1 MHFTKLLCLVLGLS
15 TACIA
20 MGQDYL
26 KRSKQL
32 DVIQYDLKI
41 NLFEKQNKIVVHEN
55 VTIQFLQKT
64 DSFQLDFVGRFQDSL
79 GMKISNITIDN
90 QIIKHK
96 QYAEKV
102 TLFTATISN
111 GEKRTFA
118 IQFEGIPSN
127 GLIIGK
133 NKFGDRT
140 FFADNWPMRAKHWFA
155 CVDHPSDKANFKIE
169 VDAPSNF
176 EIVSNGTQVK
186 RTENTKN
193 KRAVTYY
200 ESKID
205 IPTKVLV
212 FGAANFEKQTL
223 PHKKNHVEI
232 TNFVYP
238 QDKEKGF
245 KDFEQADTILAYFEA
260 HIGKFPFEKLYN
272 VQSTTMYGGME
283 NAGCIF
289 YDEKAI
295 TGKGTINELIAHEIV
310 HQWFGNSATELDWPH
325 LWLSEGFAT
334 YLTNLYVED
343 HLGESTF
350 LRQMRK
356 QRDAVIRFHNK
367 NKLPL
372 KDTISTNT
380 QEMLNTNAY
389 QKGAWILHMLREQ
402 VGKELFWKAIARYYD
417 TYKYSNATSKDFIYI
432 FEQVTHRDFTQYYEE
447 WICQSGHPI
456 ISYTFEK
463 TSENSKIKFHQNQS
477 ENFHF
482 SLDFLVLYEDNTEEL
497 KTLFFTDKDVT
508 LELASTKKVRSIRL
522 DPNLKLLFEEKNKI

>member
-15 TACIA
+15 TAYLAI
-20 MGQDYL
+20 GQDYL

-32 DVIQYDLKI
+32 DVLQYELKL
-41 NLFEKQNKIVVHEN
+41 NLFEKQSKIIVHEN
-55 VTIQFLQKT
+55 VTIQFLQKS
-64 DSFQLDFVGRFQDSL
+64 DSFQLDLVGRFQDSL
-79 GMKISNITIDN
+79 GMKISTISLDN
-90 QIIKHK
+90 QPISYK
-96 QYAEKV
+96 QYTEKV
-102 TLFTATISN
+102 TLYTATISK
-111 GEKRTFA
+111 GETRTFV
-118 IQFEGIPSN
+118 IQFEGIPTN

-155 CVDHPSDKANFKIE
+155 CVDHPSDKAMVKLTVE
-169 VDAPSNF
+169 APSYLQ
-176 EIVSNGTQVK
+176 IVSNGMLKKSEKLTFS
-186 RTENTKN
+186 RAITE
-193 KRAVTYY
+193 Y
-200 ESKID
+200 ESFIP

-223 PHKKNHVEI
+223 PHKKDQVEI

-238 QDKEKGF
+238 QDKENGF
-245 KDFEQADTILAYFEA
+245 KDFGQADTILAYFEA

-295 TGKGTINELIAHEIV
+295 TGKGNINELIAHEIV
-310 HQWFGNSATELDWPH
+310 HQWFGNSATEQDWPH

-343 HLGESTF
+343 HLGKSTF

-356 QRDAVIRFHNK
+356 QRDAVIRFYSK

-389 QKGAWILHMLREQ
+389 QKGAWVLHMLREQ
-402 VGKELFWKAIARYYD
+402 VGKELFWKAIRSYYEA
-417 TYKYSNATSKDFIYI
+417 YKFSNATSKDFIYV
-432 FEQVTHRDFTQYYEE
+432 FEQVTHRGFTQFYEE
-447 WICQSGHPI
+447 WICKSGYPI
-456 ISYTFEK
+456 ISYTMEEVDKKF
-463 TSENSKIKFHQNQS
+463 KIKFNQNQK

-482 SLDFLVLYEDNTEEL
+482 SLEFLVLYEDNTEEL
-497 KTLFFTDKDVT
+497 KTLFFTDKEVV
-508 LELASTKKVRSIRL
+508 LELPTSKKVRNIML
-522 DPNLKLLFEEKNKI
+522 DPNFKLLFDEKK

>member
-1 MHFTKLLCLVLGLS
+1 MYFTKLLCLILGLS
-15 TACIA
+15 SACIA

-26 KRSKQL
+26 KRNKQL
-32 DVIQYDLKI
+32 DVLQYELKI
-41 NLFEKQNKIVVHEN
+41 NLLEKQNKIIVHEN
-55 VTIQFLQKT
+55 VTIQFLQKS
-64 DSFQLDFVGRFQDSL
+64 DSFQLDLVGRFQDSL
-79 GMKISNITIDN
+79 GMKISNITLDN
-90 QIIKHK
+90 QPITYK
-96 QYAEKV
+96 QYTEKV
-102 TLFTATISN
+102 TIFTATISK
-111 GEKRTFA
+111 GEKRTFV
-118 IQFEGIPSN
+118 IQFEGIPSD
-127 GLIIGK
+127 GLIIGQ

-193 KRAVTYY
+193 KRAVTHY

-223 PHKKNHVEI
+223 PRKKDQVEI

-238 QDKEKGF
+238 QDKENGF
-245 KDFEQADTILAYFEA
+245 KDFGQADTILAYFEA
-260 HIGKFPFEKLYN
+260 HIGKFAFEKLYN

-334 YLTNLYVED
+334 YLTKFYED
-343 HLGESTF
+343 
-350 LRQMRK
+350 
-356 QRDAVIRFHNK
+356 
-367 NKLPL
+367 
-372 KDTISTNT
+372 
-380 QEMLNTNAY
+380 
-389 QKGAWILHMLREQ
+389 
-402 VGKELFWKAIARYYD
+402 
-417 TYKYSNATSKDFIYI
+417 
-432 FEQVTHRDFTQYYEE
+432 
-447 WICQSGHPI
+447 WICQSGYPI
-456 ISYTFEK
+456 ISYTMEEVDKKF
-463 TSENSKIKFHQNQS
+463 KIKFNQNQK

-482 SLDFLVLYEDNTEEL
+482 SLEFLVLYEDNTEEL
-497 KTLFFTDKDVT
+497 KTLFFTDKEVV
-508 LELASTKKVRSIRL
+508 LELPTSKKVRNIML
-522 DPNLKLLFEEKNKI
+522 DPNFKLLFDEKK

>member
-1 MHFTKLLCLVLGLS
+1 MKIINLICLILFIS
-15 TACIA
+15 TGNIA
-20 MGQDYL
+20 VGQNYL
-26 KRSKQL
+26 NRFKQL
-32 DVIQYDLKI
+32 DVLHYELKI

-55 VTIQFLQKT
+55 VTIQFLQKS
-64 DSFQLDFVGRFQDSL
+64 DSFQLDLVGRFQDSL
-79 GMKISNITIDN
+79 GMKISAITFDN
-90 QIIKHK
+90 QPISFK
-96 QYAEKV
+96 QYADKV
-102 TLFTATISN
+102 TLYASSSSN
-111 GEKRTFA
+111 GDKKTFT
-118 IQFEGIPSN
+118 IQYEGIPTD
-127 GLIIGK
+127 GLIIGQ

-140 FFADNWPMRAKHWFA
+140 YFVDNWPMRAKHWFA

-176 EIVSNGTQVK
+176 EIVSNGIQVK

-212 FGAANFEKQTL
+212 FGAANFEKQAL
-223 PHKKNHVEI
+223 PRKKNQVEI

-238 QDKEKGF
+238 QDKENGF
-245 KDFEQADTILAYFEA
+245 KDFDQADTILAYFEA

-295 TGKGTINELIAHEIV
+295 TGKGNINELIAHEIV
-310 HQWFGNSATELDWPH
+310 HQWFGNSASELDWSH

-334 YLTNLYVED
+334 YLTDLYIED
-343 HLGESTF
+343 HKGKGAF
-350 LRQMRK
+350 LSQLRN
-356 QRDAVIRFHNK
+356 QRDAVIRFYTN

-372 KDTISTNT
+372 KDTVSINT
-380 QEMLNTNAY
+380 QDMLNTNAY
-389 QKGAWILHMLREQ
+389 KKGAWILHMLREQ
-402 VGKELFWKAIARYYD
+402 VGKELFWKAIATYYD
-417 TYKYSNATSKDFIYI
+417 TYKFSNATSKDFIHVL
-432 FEQVTHRDFTQYYEE
+432 EKVTHTDLTQFYEE

-456 ISYTFEK
+456 LTYSIAQTGEK
-463 TSENSKIKFHQNQS
+463 AKIKFNQNQK

-482 SLDFLVLYEDNTEEL
+482 SLEFLVLYEDNTEEL
-497 KTLFFTDKDVT
+497 KTLFFTDKEVVLVLPT
-508 LELASTKKVRSIRL
+508 SKKVKNIKL
-522 DPNLKLLFEEKNKI
+522 DPNFKLLFDEKK

>member
-1 MHFTKLLCLVLGLS
+1 MKIINLICLILFIS
-15 TACIA
+15 TGNIA
-20 MGQDYL
+20 VGQNYL
-26 KRSKQL
+26 TRFKQL
-32 DVIQYDLKI
+32 DVLHYELKI

-55 VTIQFLQKT
+55 VTIQFLQKS
-64 DSFQLDFVGRFQDSL
+64 DSFQLDLVGRFQDSL
-79 GMKISNITIDN
+79 GMKISTITFDN
-90 QIIKHK
+90 RPISFK
-96 QYAEKV
+96 QYADKV
-102 TLFTATISN
+102 TLYASSISN
-111 GEKRTFA
+111 SEKKTFT
-118 IQFEGIPSN
+118 IQYEGIPTD
-127 GLIIGK
+127 GLIIGQ

-140 FFADNWPMRAKHWFA
+140 YFADNWPMRAKHWFA

-212 FGAANFEKQTL
+212 FGAANFEKKAL
-223 PHKKNHVEI
+223 PRKKNQVEI

-295 TGKGTINELIAHEIV
+295 TGKGNINELIAHEIV
-310 HQWFGNSATELDWPH
+310 HQWFGNSATELDWSH

-334 YLTNLYVED
+334 YLTDLYIED
-343 HLGESTF
+343 HKGKDAF
-350 LRQMRK
+350 LSQLRN
-356 QRDAVIRFHNK
+356 QRDAVIRFYTN

-372 KDTISTNT
+372 KDTVSNNT
-380 QEMLNTNAY
+380 QDMLNTNAY
-389 QKGAWILHMLREQ
+389 KKGSWILHMLREQ
-402 VGKELFWKAIARYYD
+402 VGKELFWKAIATYYD
-417 TYKYSNATSKDFIYI
+417 TYKFSNATSKDFIHVLEKVI
-432 FEQVTHRDFTQYYEE
+432 HTDLTQFYEE

-456 ISYTFEK
+456 LTYSIAQTGEK
-463 TSENSKIKFHQNQS
+463 AKIKFSQNQK

-482 SLDFLVLYEDNTEEL
+482 SLEFLVLYEDNTKEI
-497 KTLFFTDKDVT
+497 KTLVFENKETM
-508 LELASTKKVRSIRL
+508 LEWATQKKITSLKL
-522 DPNLKLLFEEKNKI
+522 DPNFKLLFEEKK

>member
-1 MHFTKLLCLVLGLS
+1 MYFTKLLCLILGLS
-15 TACIA
+15 SACIA

-26 KRSKQL
+26 KRNKQL

-55 VTIQFLQKT
+55 VTIQFLQKS
-64 DSFQLDFVGRFQDSL
+64 DSFQLDLVGRFQDSL
-79 GMKISNITIDN
+79 GMKISNITLDN
-90 QIIKHK
+90 QPISYK
-96 QYAEKV
+96 QYTEKV
-102 TLFTATISN
+102 TIFTATISK
-111 GEKRTFA
+111 GEKRTFV
-118 IQFEGIPSN
+118 IQFEGIPTN

-193 KRAVTYY
+193 KRAVTHY

-223 PHKKNHVEI
+223 PRKKNQVEI
-232 TNFVYP
+232 TNFVYL
-238 QDKEKGF
+238 QDMEKGF

-260 HIGKFPFEKLYN
+260 RIGKFPFEKLYN

-295 TGKGTINELIAHEIV
+295 TGKGNINELIAHEIV

-334 YLTNLYVED
+334 YLTNLYLED
-343 HLGESTF
+343 HLGKSTF

-356 QRDAVIRFHNK
+356 QRDAVIRFHSK

-389 QKGAWILHMLREQ
+389 QKGAWVLHMLREQ
-402 VGKELFWKAIARYYD
+402 VGKELFWKAIGSYYEA
-417 TYKYSNATSKDFIYI
+417 YKFSNATSKDFIYV
-432 FEQVTHRDFTQYYEE
+432 FEQVTHRGFTQFYEE
-447 WICQSGHPI
+447 WICQSGYPI
-456 ISYTFEK
+456 ISYTMEEVDKKF
-463 TSENSKIKFHQNQS
+463 KIKFNQNQK

-482 SLDFLVLYEDNTEEL
+482 SLEFLVLYEDNTEEL
-497 KTLFFTDKDVT
+497 KTLFFTDKEVV
-508 LELASTKKVRSIRL
+508 LELPTSKKVRNIML
-522 DPNLKLLFEEKNKI
+522 DPNFKLLFDEKK